1 MPKGHLLNLALMLA
15 FDIMP
20 QTLGNHGLVGKV
32 RRRLDKG
39 GHDLGLS
46 LARRYNGAL
55 YQDSADRLVRGN
67 RIVPYYQ
74 LNHEHTRSAV
84 VGGGW

>member
-1 MPKGHLLNLALMLA
+1 MPKGHILNLALMLA

-20 QTLGNHGLVGKV
+20 QALGNQGLVGKV

-39 GHDLGLS
+39 GHDLGLR

-55 YQDSADRLVRGN
+55 YQESADRLILEN
-67 RIVPYYQ
+67 KSSPI
-74 LNHEHTRSAV
+74 TS
-84 VGGGW
+84 